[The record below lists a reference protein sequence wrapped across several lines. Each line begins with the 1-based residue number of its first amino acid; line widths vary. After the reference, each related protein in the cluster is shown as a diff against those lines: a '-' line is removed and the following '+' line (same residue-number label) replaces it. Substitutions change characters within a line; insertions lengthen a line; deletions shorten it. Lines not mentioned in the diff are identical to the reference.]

1 MFAGPAL
8 ADSIAPSS
16 FSATIGV
23 GGVASVDKTVTVSAG
38 SPTTAQVDIFF
49 LSDTTGSMGSVIG
62 SVQTNAGTILTNTAG
77 FGNVQWG
84 VGQYKDLGDVPVSQ
98 VQQTMTSTQAS
109 VTAAI
114 GGWVASGGGDYPE
127 NGLQGLTDA
136 ATGGGWR
143 VGSQKFVVMFGD
155 APFHTGPGYPTVAS
169 TLAALGAEGIRVIAV
184 DSGSSPGGTTSI
196 NDAANGVPATDITGP
211 TGGSSAV
218 LGADIAAL
226 IQSLLTSSFATYS
239 NVTLDLSEVP
249 AGLLPSL
256 IPASYAGTFT
266 RDIDRLFGFGL
277 SFTGLVPGVYD
288 FNVYALVDGGR
299 VATEVEHIVV
309 TGGEVPLPGA
319 AWLMLS
325 GLVGLGALARR
336 RRKQAA

>member
-1 MFAGPAL
+1 
-8 ADSIAPSS
+8 
-16 FSATIGV
+16 
-23 GGVASVDKTVTVSAG
+23 VTVSAG

-143 VGSQKFVVMFGD
+143 AGSQKFVVMFGD
-155 APFHTGPGYPTVAS
+155 APFQTGAGYPTVAS
-169 TLAALGAEGIRVIAV
+169 TLTALNAEGIRVIAV
-184 DSGSSPGGTTSI
+184 DSGSNPGGTTSI
-196 NDAANGVPATDITGP
+196 NDAANGVPATAITGP
-211 TGGSSAV
+211 TGGASAV
-218 LGADIAAL
+218 LGSDIVSL
-226 IQSLLTSSFATYS
+226 IQGLLTTSFASYS

-249 AGLLPSL
+249 AGLSAFLV
-256 IPASYAGTFT
+256 PANYTGAFT
-266 RDIDRLFGFGL
+266 RDIDRLFGFNLG
-277 SFTGLVPGVYD
+277 FTGLLPGVYD

-299 VATEVEHIVV
+299 VATELEHIVV
-309 TGGEVPLPGA
+309 TGAAVPLPGA
-319 AWLMLS
+319 AWLMIT
-325 GLVGLGALARR
+325 GLAGIGALTRRR
-336 RRKQAA
+336 RRKQNA